1 MKSRRIRLVLLV
13 TALVLAAAVMVQA
26 FAAPPVE
33 HKPHHSDKPHKPE
46 HHEHADPGHKPHV
59 YPWWP
64 IIPPTPKPRTVTRQ
78 AETVR
83 ESTDAKGEG
92 ITLKN
97 KVNVR
102 SLPSVYATRVACLRT
117 AGTLVDVTAVVINTA
132 GAQWYAVTLQS
143 GTLGYIRSDLL
154 RVELDKTAAS
164 ESAPQIV
171 YVTSEP
177 EVTPEIIYVTP
188 APAAV
193 PTPTPIIVYV
203 TPEPGMGSA
212 LVPDTEPTPQTIYIY
227 QDEENG

>member
-1 MKSRRIRLVLLV
+1 MKSKRVRLFLLV
-13 TALVLAAAVMVQA
+13 TALVLAAAVTVQA
-26 FAAPPVE
+26 LAAPPGG
-33 HKPHHSDKPHKPE
+33 HKPPHTPPKPTHHGPVS
-46 HHEHADPGHKPHV
+46 PGHKPHF

-64 IIPPTPKPRTVTRQ
+64 VAPSTPKPKTTTRQ

-83 ESTDAKGEG
+83 ESTDATGTG
-92 ITLKN
+92 ITLKD

-117 AGTLVDVTAVVINTA
+117 AGTIVDVTAVVINTS

-154 RVELDKTAAS
+154 RVELGKTAAT
-164 ESAPQIV
+164 EVTPQIV
-171 YVTSEP
+171 YVTPEP
-177 EVTPEIIYVTP
+177 EVTPEVIYVTP
-188 APAAV
+188 PPAAA

-203 TPEPGMGSA
+203 TPEPDTVSA
-212 LVPDTEPTPQTIYIY
+212 PDSDSEPTPQTIYFY